1 MINKEKLCEIKEF
14 FDNFDK
20 DNDGIITLKELTSI
34 MRALGLNPTELD
46 IQEIIKKYGKSDN
59 GKIEFNDYLDLIQQK
74 FKEPESEDQLI
85 QALKLSNKEGGGI
98 PVIEIEHI
106 LSNIGEKLSREE
118 IAEIIKDI
126 EIEGMVT
133 YDDFVKYMLSK

>member
-1 MINKEKLCEIKEF
+1 MINKETLCEIKEF